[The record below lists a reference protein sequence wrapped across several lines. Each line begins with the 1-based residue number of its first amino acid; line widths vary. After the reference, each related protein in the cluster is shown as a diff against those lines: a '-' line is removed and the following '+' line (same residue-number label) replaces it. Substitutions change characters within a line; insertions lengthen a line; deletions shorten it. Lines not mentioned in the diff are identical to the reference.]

1 MNKKDKKK
9 SSFQFVPKGPS
20 IWIFLIVFVSAWMFV
35 LGVLVGRDSAP
46 VKFDIEKLQKEL
58 VALKEAV
65 IKREQKR
72 FKIDSD
78 AVKNKTDFG
87 FYEALKETK
96 KYKNNGADI
105 SDKQEIKP
113 LSPKIMTIR
122 KMLGADISDKQ
133 ETKPLSQNKIVEVEE
148 KVIPDNAKVNIVKQE
163 NQTAILTQEIET
175 DKKYTIQVA
184 SLKDS
189 KDADKMVASL
199 KKKGYPAYMISSN
212 IPEKGIWHRVR
223 IGYFKDKSEAGSTLN
238 KLKKEKYSP
247 MLVNR

>member
-78 AVKNKTDFG
+78 VVKNKTDFG

-96 KYKNNGADI
+96 KYKNNGA
-105 SDKQEIKP
+105 
-113 LSPKIMTIR
+113 
-122 KMLGADISDKQ
+122 GISDKQ
-133 ETKPLSQNKIVEVEE
+133 ETIHLSQNNTVEVKE
-148 KVIPDNAKVNIVKQE
+148 KVIPDNAKVNIVKQKD
-163 NQTAILTQEIET
+163 LIET
-175 DKKYTIQVA
+175 DKTLTIQVA

-189 KDADKMVASL
+189 KDADEMVAKL
-199 KKKGYPAYMISSN
+199 QKKGYPVYRISIN

-223 IGYFKDKSEAGSTLN
+223 IGYFKDKAEASSTLN
-238 KLKKEKYSP
+238 KLKEEKYRP
-247 MLVNR
+247 ILVNR